1 MTATSPTP
9 VVPRP
14 AATVMVVRPAAD
26 DFEVFM
32 VRRHQASK
40 FAADVFVFPGG
51 TVRADDHL
59 EPEQARRLGLDPNA
73 LHAIL
78 QSHDDPYARGPDG
91 GLSLWVAAL
100 RELFEEAG

>member
-26 DFEVFM
+26 GFEVFM
-32 VRRHQASK
+32 VRRHQASN

-51 TVRADDHL
+51 TVRADDRL
-59 EPEQARRLGLDPNA
+59 EPELARAVGFQPDA
-73 LHAIL
+73 LHSVLAA
-78 QSHDDPYARGPDG
+78 HDDPFAQESNGATA
-91 GLSLWVAAL
+91 LWSAAL
-100 RELFEEAG
+100 RELF